1 MKIVTAETH
10 FPTDSDTNAAD
21 WWRTILPFTHL
32 QKNTDWEIEIR
43 RGLVS
48 KEAVKDLQG
57 MKSQEEWKSLGRD
70 NDLVYYSYNTNPMNF
85 SFAMVATQK
94 FNTPL
99 VMDFDDNILRSDLK
113 NVTELIS
120 RLQTRQEPER
130 VNQIILK
137 EVPFITTTSNYIKKD
152 YQDFLKEY
160 GIEKP
165 IYVIPNFI
173 DSELFVPEKRIEKKE
188 ITIGFFGSTSHQAD
202 LHEKN
207 FFKALQR
214 IRREYPEV
222 RLEIIGNFIPGTLD
236 SYGKVDLI
244 EGTPD
249 IYEWSKLWQKHVSQW
264 DIALAPLRDT
274 PFNRSRSNI
283 KYQETALASVPLI
296 ASDIGVYDVIRQGIT
311 GFLVN
316 SKSEWYSAMKVLV
329 ENAKLRQ
336 QLGENARK
344 DVLRNWTIQTNWQKW
359 KETMKE
365 IASINDE

>member
-48 KEAVKDLQG
+48 KEAVKDLKG

-99 VMDFDDNILRSDLK
+99 VMDFDDNILRPDLK

-130 VNQIILK
+130 INQIILK

-152 YQDFLKEY
+152 YQDFLKEH
-160 GIEKP
+160 GVEKP

-173 DSELFVPEKRIEKKE
+173 DSTLYVPQEKKE
-188 ITIGFFGSTSHQAD
+188 KEEIVIGFFGSTSHQAD

-207 FFKALQR
+207 FFKALQQ
-214 IRREYPEV
+214 IRREYKKV
-222 RLEIIGNFIPGTLD
+222 RVEIIGNFVPDTFNSFGDVT
-236 SYGKVDLI
+236 LI
-244 EGTPD
+244 EGSPD
-249 IYEWSKLWQKHVSQW
+249 IYEWVKIWQKYVSQW

-296 ASDIGVYDVIRQGIT
+296 ASDIGVYDCIRQGIS

-316 SKSEWYSAMKVLV
+316 SKQEWYSAMKVLV
-329 ENAKLRQ
+329 ENKELRR
-336 QLGENARK
+336 QLGENAQK
-344 DVLRNWTIQTNWQKW
+344 EVISNWTIQHNWQHW
-359 KETMKE
+359 QEVFSDIE
-365 IASINDE
+365 RCS